1 MKDINILKKT
11 LKDMGILDKR
21 IYDIERKKPNSI
33 LREFPYIHS
42 RTHPNFWRGL
52 KNEVNRPDF
61 IYEEQTWYP
70 VLRPKKNNPRELVH
84 IKGYYISED
93 AKFIISRWHRINKK
107 YQIDENYY
115 QLLTPDIKNKKYD
128 KNGKQKSAGYGHYR
142 FKTDKDWGPKGSD
155 FMTHQ
160 LSFYSFGYIYKNP
173 IEGFEDC
180 WDEIL
185 ESTDPNTVRLL
196 DWVINSFCIDH
207 LNGNTFDNRI
217 ENLRATNPKG
227 NAKSWIN
234 RVKNE
239 ATN

>member
-1 MKDINILKKT
+1 
-11 LKDMGILDKR
+11 
-21 IYDIERKKPNSI
+21 
-33 LREFPYIHS
+33 
-42 RTHPNFWRGL
+42 
-52 KNEVNRPDF
+52 
-61 IYEEQTWYP
+61 
-70 VLRPKKNNPRELVH
+70 
-84 IKGYYISED
+84 
-93 AKFIISRWHRINKK
+93 
-107 YQIDENYY
+107 
-115 QLLTPDIKNKKYD
+115 
-128 KNGKQKSAGYGHYR
+128 
-142 FKTDKDWGPKGSD
+142 
-155 FMTHQ
+155 MTHQ

-227 NAKSWIN
+227 NARSWIN